1 MNQKIRNFVGEHR
14 VRTSTGSLAVYTK
27 GDVVTRRGKTYI
39 ATKDNVSGFSPEHGS
54 ARGWEPLSK
63 STTMN
68 FTNSD
73 TAPEQPNEGDHWFD
87 SSGGTLYIYLA
98 DKDTNQWVE
107 I

>member
-1 MNQKIRNFVGEHR
+1 
-14 VRTSTGSLAVYTK
+14 
-27 GDVVTRRGKTYI
+27 
-39 ATKDNVSGFSPEHGS
+39 
-54 ARGWEPLSK
+54 
-63 STTMN
+63 MN

-107 I
+107 IQKGVLGKWLVRKETEITIHTTSMKITEI